1 MSCQV
6 SGDEQGYPA
15 TKTPKFIRNQEA
27 FKSGGGGGNAH
38 WETFAVSSITTLWNL
53 SKIIMQEDLSDGW
66 KENGSLKKLD
76 LL

>member
-15 TKTPKFIRNQEA
+15 TKTPKFIRNREA
-27 FKSGGGGGNAH
+27 YKSGGAGKAH
-38 WETFAVSSITTLWNL
+38 WEPFAVSGVTTLWHL

>member
-1 MSCQV
+1 MSCHV

-27 FKSGGGGGNAH
+27 YKSGGVGNAH
-38 WETFAVSSITTLWNL
+38 WETFAVSSMTTLWNL